1 MQESH
6 RLCVFVCVVCMLI
19 ISEHDVLGLNYS
31 THSHVTLTEGILI
44 GGIKTHNNVHNSPR
58 CKETSADCQ
67 GQCHWN
73 SQQMGLSIFTP
84 DASACWSHSRLVA
97 GYALFVCLF
106 VSMRWYQNLL
116 TKRVVGLERDI
127 TILGFIYRKLD
138 GVHCKCAN
146 DVST

>member
-6 RLCVFVCVVCMLI
+6 RRCVFVCAVCMLI

-31 THSHVTLTEGILI
+31 THSHVTLTEGTLI

-73 SQQMGLSIFTP
+73 SPADGPFNFRSWCECLLVPWQTG
-84 DASACWSHSRLVA
+84 CRLCS
-97 GYALFVCLF
+97 VCLF
-106 VSMRWYQNLL
+106 LSMRWYQNLL

-127 TILGFIYRKLD
+127 TILRFIYRKLD
-138 GVHCKCAN
+138 GVYCKCAN